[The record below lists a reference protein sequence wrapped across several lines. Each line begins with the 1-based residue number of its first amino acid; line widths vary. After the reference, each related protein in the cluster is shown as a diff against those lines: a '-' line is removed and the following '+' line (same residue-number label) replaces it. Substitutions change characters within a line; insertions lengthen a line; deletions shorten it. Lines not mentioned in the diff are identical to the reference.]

1 MVEADPDPSREA
13 SLGGSGGRRSAKL
26 DKYGHAGGGVDG
38 ALRNLS
44 AWADHWSA
52 FLQQRGDWN
61 LYWKSGRFRP
71 SEYAGVKPYQKMNH
85 FPRLGCITRKDS
97 LVRIMRRMAAVHGSQ
112 VYGFVPEAYILPN
125 EYTKFVETYSE
136 QDECSRAVWICKPAD
151 SSRGRNIFLLRNLED
166 LRYDSQFVIQRYI
179 ERPFLVGG
187 YKCDLRVY
195 VLVVSV
201 HPLKAYIYRDGLVR
215 FGTSEYDLG
224 SLSNKFSH
232 LTNSSINKLSPTLE
246 SDKCGIGLPVLN
258 IHNVLRGQR
267 LRGGSRVAR
276 KRARHYPALV
286 GWPSDLP
293 GVTWQVCPGCK
304 WTFKQLEAHF
314 VAGRLDDKLLW
325 SRIINLVNATLLNL
339 VRLPVRMF
347 YKPPLIASAVTV
359 YFAVD
364 YPSVQILAVPR
375 NPGVSGQQNYFE
387 LFGFDV
393 VIDEKMRPW
402 LVNCSPAL
410 QVDCPVDESVKK
422 PLVEDL
428 LDVIYHPNVHDLVFP
443 SPVRSSC
450 EEPFSA
456 CPRTIG
462 QFSLIF
468 PFNAE
473 VEALALQGKPIASG
487 GKASASQADAL
498 MRSIV
503 SHLRRVDKNIRQYAA
518 ESQRYRQDVQGPSEG
533 TVNQASLRRDI
544 FSVELY
550 LHFAASDQPVTQR
563 TDGTH
568 CRRKNDVSQGSAR
581 MRKSA
586 VAHGQA
592 SPEAV
597 NRSPQ

>member
-1 MVEADPDPSREA
+1 MPPLVASVLEQRGMVEADPDPSREA

-44 AWADHWSA
+44 AWADHC

-246 SDKCGIGLPVLN
+246 SDKCGIG
-258 IHNVLRGQR
+258 
-267 LRGGSRVAR
+267 
-276 KRARHYPALV
+276 
-286 GWPSDLP
+286 
-293 GVTWQVCPGCK
+293 PGCK

-487 GKASASQADAL
+487 EQPGGKASASQADAL